1 MAREALDQI
10 WENAVIIPALK
21 DVVCFRP
28 GGNGET
34 PSRPEAIRTTPGFA
48 QRVALAQQNV
58 TLPNGSGEG
67 PRGHRKGEGNEVM
80 R

>member
-1 MAREALDQI
+1 MTTIERVREEKMNEGA
-10 WENAVIIPALK
+10 IIFCVPVS
-21 DVVCFRP
+21 D
-28 GGNGET
+28 ET
-34 PSRPEAIRTTPGFA
+34 AASIETESTTIRIGSPGFA